1 MDDDSSNYMEV
12 LSVDV
17 NVDRLEAAFSDR
29 NLGSKN
35 AIVTERSEPS
45 AVHKVY

>member
-1 MDDDSSNYMEV
+1 MDDYICNYMEV

-17 NVDRLEAAFSDR
+17 NVDDRLEAASSDR

-35 AIVTERSEPS
+35 AMMTERS
-45 AVHKVY
+45 